1 MTLFLVVGTT
11 PFDGSQSI
19 TLRDKTDPS
28 NPEDFTYYPKSRD
41 TPAAAWKQF
50 WHIAKQSYLTITESK
65 QLMVWN
71 SAAFD
76 LIFSSSALAS
86 AFGFSSTTTSGSANS
101 TIVAGT
107 ALTAFEF
114 SHVDTK
120 VTRSGSGVSGHG
132 SSVAGAQSSSVEI
145 NAVGTRTNASGLISA
160 IEQSG
165 YLSVADTY
173 YGGIP
178 WTLHVENLKFK
189 GAGTTLAQLEITGTT
204 RI

>member
-28 NPEDFTYYPKSRD
+28 YPEDFTYYPKSRV
-41 TPAAAWKQF
+41 TPAASWKQF
-50 WHIAKQSYLTITESK
+50 GQIARQSYLTITEDK
-65 QLMVWN
+65 KLTVWN
-71 SAAFD
+71 SADFD

-101 TIVAGT
+101 AIIAGS

-114 SHVDTK
+114 THIDSQM
-120 VTRSGSGVSGHG
+120 TRNGSGVPGHG
-132 SSVAGAQSSSVEI
+132 GSVAGSQSSSVEI
-145 NAVGTRTNASGLISA
+145 NAVGSRANASGLISA

-189 GAGTTLAQLEITGTT
+189 GAGTTLAQLEISGTT